1 MINLKTLFKNHFNT
15 KEISDANIQKF
26 AEIHLQILSSNNEGG
41 EFTQM
46 ITDTTNAYT
55 GYFGVITDEDTKFAV
70 QQGLT
75 VAMNNAMKA
84 FQDWVSKKAVHMV
97 KGAFGEDSPTYQ
109 EFFPLGASE
118 YSQATLNNIEV
129 LMERMVNAANAHVA
143 ELGIP
148 FVTDAQNYRTVFTSA
163 RQAQLSKIGEVK
175 DLKADAVTTRDS
187 LENELMKNVH
197 LIAAMYIGDV
207 DRCMVF
213 FDQSFI
219 HNGSNGGDEE
229 EEPTPPTP

>member
-15 KEISDANIQKF
+15 KEISDANMQKY
-26 AEIHLQILSSNNEGG
+26 AEIHLELLSSNNGGG

-46 ITDTTNAYT
+46 IADTTTAYT
-55 GYFGVITDEDTKFAV
+55 GYFGTIVNEDTKFAI

-75 VAMNNAMKA
+75 IAMNNAMKA

-97 KGAFGEDSPTYQ
+97 KGAFGEASPAYQ

-118 YSQATLNNIEV
+118 YSQATLNSIEV
-129 LMERMVNAANAHVA
+129 LMERMVNAANAHSA

-148 FVTDAQNYRTVFTSA
+148 FVTEAQNYRTNFMSA
-163 RQAQLSKIGEVK
+163 RQAQLSMKGEVK
-175 DLKADAVTTRDS
+175 DLKVDSSTTRDS

-219 HNGSNGGDEE
+219 RPSESEDE

>member
-1 MINLKTLFKNHFNT
+1 
-15 KEISDANIQKF
+15 
-26 AEIHLQILSSNNEGG
+26 
-41 EFTQM
+41 
-46 ITDTTNAYT
+46 
-55 GYFGVITDEDTKFAV
+55 
-70 QQGLT
+70 
-75 VAMNNAMKA
+75 
-84 FQDWVSKKAVHMV
+84 
-97 KGAFGEDSPTYQ
+97 
-109 EFFPLGASE
+109 
-118 YSQATLNNIEV
+118 
-129 LMERMVNAANAHVA
+129 MVNAANAHVA